1 MDRRTAVRACGCAC
15 VAGLAGCSF
24 IESALE
30 DALDRDASP
39 ATVPERVLAETN
51 YERDSRDEWTVEE
64 TLEVGGESREVSLTN
79 KLTRYRLG
87 LDSIEFDR
95 SWFVLFTS
103 PTVSLAG
110 REANPFW
117 VLDEEMLV
125 ERLLG
130 RIDTAVVQNVRKTGE
145 RGVELLGERQTVTE
159 FEGQTE
165 FDIDVRIDLSQRT
178 NSGDVLVMLAV
189 YPELTALAEDVDTLA
204 AAIEHPA
211 PEESSNGGS
220 DSQ

>member
-15 VAGLAGCSF
+15 VGGLAGCSF
-24 IESALE
+24 IESVLE
-30 DALDRDASP
+30 DALDREASP
-39 ATVPERVLAETN
+39 AVVPESVLAETS
-51 YERDSRDEWTVEE
+51 YEHDSRDEWTVAE

-110 REANPFW
+110 QEANPFW
-117 VLDEEMLV
+117 VLDEETLV

-130 RIDTAVVQNVRKTGE
+130 RVDTAAVQDVEKTGE
-145 RGVELLGERQTVTE
+145 REIELLGEPQTVTE
-159 FEGQTE
+159 FEGSTE

-178 NSGDVLVMLAV
+178 HSGDVLVVLAV
-189 YPELTALAEDVDTLA
+189 YPELTALAEDIDTLA
-204 AAIEHPA
+204 AGAEHPA
-211 PEESSNGGS
+211 PEEQSNEDTGGG
-220 DSQ
+220 

>member
-15 VAGLAGCSF
+15 VGGLAGCSF
-24 IESALE
+24 IESVLE
-30 DALDRDASP
+30 DALDREASP
-39 ATVPERVLAETN
+39 AVVPESVLAETS
-51 YERDSRDEWTVEE
+51 YEHDSRDEWTVAE

-110 REANPFW
+110 QEANPFW
-117 VLDEEMLV
+117 VLDEETLV

-130 RIDTAVVQNVRKTGE
+130 RVDTAAVQ
-145 RGVELLGERQTVTE
+145 
-159 FEGQTE
+159 
-165 FDIDVRIDLSQRT
+165 DIDVRIDLSQRT
-178 NSGDVLVMLAV
+178 HSGDVLVVLAV
-189 YPELTALAEDVDTLA
+189 YPELTALAEDIDTLA
-204 AAIEHPA
+204 AGTEHPA
-211 PEESSNGGS
+211 PEEQSDEDTGGG
-220 DSQ
+220 

>member
-1 MDRRTAVRACGCAC
+1 
-15 VAGLAGCSF
+15 
-24 IESALE
+24 
-30 DALDRDASP
+30 
-39 ATVPERVLAETN
+39 VLAETS
-51 YERDSRDEWTVEE
+51 YEHDSRDEWTVAE

-110 REANPFW
+110 QEANPFW
-117 VLDEEMLV
+117 VLDEETLV

-130 RIDTAVVQNVRKTGE
+130 RVDTAAVQDVEKTGE
-145 RGVELLGERQTVTE
+145 REIELLGEPQTVTE
-159 FEGQTE
+159 FEGSTE

-178 NSGDVLVMLAV
+178 HSGDVLVVLAV
-189 YPELTALAEDVDTLA
+189 YPELTALAEDIDTLA
-204 AAIEHPA
+204 AGTEHPA
-211 PEESSNGGS
+211 PEEQSDEDTGGG
-220 DSQ
+220 